1 MVKEVTGGGGGS
13 RKEVRAERP
22 GEQKGWSAKAEKGA
36 RERRA
41 TVKSHSLSVK
51 TGPVNI
57 KIKNK

>member
-1 MVKEVTGGGGGS
+1 MVKEVTGGHDK
-13 RKEVRAERP
+13 RKEVTAERP
-22 GEQKGWSAKAEKGA
+22 GGQKEWSAKAEKGV
-36 RERRA
+36 REQRA